1 MTTIIEVPDW
11 VVRTFAAVGVL
22 TTLTFV
28 GICALAVVAKVTARH
43 KARKAPT
50 ASPFTDS
57 RLGWRKPA

>member
-28 GICALAVVAKVTARH
+28 GICALAVVAKAVNNR
-43 KARKAPT
+43 RKLKGNHA
-50 ASPFTDS
+50 
-57 RLGWRKPA
+57 